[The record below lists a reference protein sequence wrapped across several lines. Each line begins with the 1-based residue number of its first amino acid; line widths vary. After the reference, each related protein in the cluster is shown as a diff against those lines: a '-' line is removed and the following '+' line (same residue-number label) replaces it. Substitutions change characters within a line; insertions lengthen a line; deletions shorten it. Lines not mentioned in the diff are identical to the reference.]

1 MMDIIHSNSYFNYC
15 NCIVLSDDLWD
26 DFSYRTTFN
35 MSYYDKN
42 GDRYMIGIVKIYYSG
57 YDNDI
62 TKSSFYFIKST
73 AEVIGSSITQ
83 LDGNFCSLGQD
94 LNYYINLKRLC
105 PNNYI
110 NILRRL
116 NDIAIDERLEKD
128 FHGKKGVLTSLLRN
142 SSAEKALKEARN
154 ILEDE
159 QLNTVKNLSFEYN
172 TKVPYS
178 EGRVKLKFDF
188 EKNSCLPYRINV
200 LIGKNGVGKTQIL
213 AHLAET
219 LSGITTS
226 ETEIKDSFPNDR
238 PLINKIISISYSA
251 FDEFRKRK
259 ADNNDY
265 QDISYAYCGI
275 HSGDRTMSLIEL
287 KDNFKKSFGVILEKN
302 RLSSW
307 KKVMY
312 ELIEKE
318 IIDLIERNID
328 EIDNIHFSSGQYIL
342 LCTMTEVMATIEN
355 ESLLLFDEPELH
367 LHPNA
372 IASTMRMFYK
382 LLEEFNSYAIFATHS
397 PLIVQ
402 ETPTRYIHVLSRID
416 NVLIARKP
424 TMECFGENITNITDD
439 IFDVNSSES
448 NYKVILKN
456 LSEKYSFNQVL
467 KVFNE
472 QLSLNALI
480 YLKACYEYDEKFE

>member
-94 LNYYINLKRLC
+94 LNYYINLKRSC

-116 NDIAIDERLEKD
+116 NDIAIDERLEKG

-238 PLINKIISISYSA
+238 PLI
-251 FDEFRKRK
+251 
-259 ADNNDY
+259 
-265 QDISYAYCGI
+265 
-275 HSGDRTMSLIEL
+275 
-287 KDNFKKSFGVILEKN
+287 KKSFGVILEKN

-424 TMECFGENITNITDD
+424 MMECFGENITNITDD